1 MITVAN
7 RIYVTQEHA
16 DAFEQSFVSV
26 QAWWTRKAE
35 KELARSDELARRRE
49 ELPRVRVDKEQ
60 VIDDCR
66 LTIGRLVDRP
76 WLLNHV

>member
-1 MITVAN
+1 VITVAN

-35 KELARSDELARRRE
+35 KELARSDELARRRQD
-49 ELPRVRVDKEQ
+49 LPWVRIEQ
-60 VIDDCR
+60 G
-66 LTIGRLVDRP
+66 L
-76 WLLNHV
+76 